1 MTRLKRIT
9 WLYPPLLVAITAGL
23 LFSVANAQ
31 SDSTNQAYTSDL
43 GLKPIPGFLP
53 AWSPDGKKIAFLR
66 GRNSIVHIYTMN
78 IDGTNQ
84 TKLTRHDSDNFSFSW
99 SPDNSKIVF
108 STDRDQP
115 FSLDINNPAR
125 YEMYMINADGSGVKR
140 LTQTDYHSLW
150 PSWSPDGQTIAY
162 TSGPVGSAAIYLMN
176 ADGSGQRKLS
186 TGTGIYKS
194 PAWSPDGKKIV
205 MMGGSFQDNDI
216 YVMDADG
223 GGITTLVTAP
233 GRAGFPS
240 WSPDGSKIAFNAD
253 KSIDTNDCDW
263 YGDTQIYTVAVRG
276 GKLSQLTNDCDI
288 NREPSWSPDGSKIV
302 FSAISKPSRSLYVI
316 DADGGN
322 KTQLTDVPIF

>member
-1 MTRLKRIT
+1 MTIPKKFV
-9 WLYPPLLVAITAGL
+9 PLFRSLFAGLAAGL

-31 SDSTNQAYTSDL
+31 SGANNQAVTTDL

-66 GRNSIVHIYTMN
+66 GSANIVHVYTMN

-84 TKLTRHDSDNFSFSW
+84 TKITRHDSDNFSFSW
-99 SPDNSKIVF
+99 SPDSSKIVF

-115 FSLDINNPAR
+115 FSMDINNPAR
-125 YEMYMINADGSGVKR
+125 YEMYMINANGSGVKR
-140 LTQTDYHSLW
+140 LTLADYHSLW

-162 TSGPVGSAAIYLMN
+162 TSGPAGSAAIYQMN

-194 PAWSPDGKKIV
+194 PAWSPDGKRIV
-205 MMGGSFQDNDI
+205 MFGAGFQDNDI
-216 YVMDADG
+216 YLMDADG
-223 GGITTLVTAP
+223 GGITKLATAP

-253 KSIDTNDCDW
+253 KSIEANDCSR
-263 YGDTQIYTVAVRG
+263 YSAAQIYMVAVRG
-276 GKLSQLTNDCDI
+276 GELSQLTNDCD
-288 NREPSWSPDGSKIV
+288 NNSGPSWSPDGSKIV
-302 FSAISKPSRSLYVI
+302 FGANSKPYRSLYVI

-322 KTQLTDVPIF
+322 KIQLTDAPVF